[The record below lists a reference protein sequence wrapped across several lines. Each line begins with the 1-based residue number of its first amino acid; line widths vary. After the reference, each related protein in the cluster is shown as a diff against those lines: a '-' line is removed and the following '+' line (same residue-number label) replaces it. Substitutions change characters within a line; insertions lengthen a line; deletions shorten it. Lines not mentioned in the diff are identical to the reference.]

1 MHGETVKT
9 VKLKYLINFLTPSP
23 AICLSK
29 DEDPNLNT
37 HDVITCCLVGVISWR
52 KVGMNEVMEEW
63 RLVEGK
69 TEETPRKNLPQWQ
82 FFST

>member
-1 MHGETVKT
+1 
-9 VKLKYLINFLTPSP
+9 
-23 AICLSK
+23 
-29 DEDPNLNT
+29 
-37 HDVITCCLVGVISWR
+37 
-52 KVGMNEVMEEW
+52 MNEVMEEW